1 MTEWLGALSSGGTT
15 FPKVRMW
22 AEQVGVKGHRG
33 ELSWLRMLVG
43 DPGSRHS
50 GDFGLKLI

>member
-1 MTEWLGALSSGGTT
+1 MTEWLGALLSGGRT

-22 AEQVGVKGHRG
+22 AEQFGVKGHRG

-43 DPGSRHS
+43 DPGSRHL
-50 GDFGLKLI
+50 GG

>member
-1 MTEWLGALSSGGTT
+1 MTEWLGALSGWRHD

-22 AEQVGVKGHRG
+22 AEQVGVKGRG